1 VSPRALAFALGLL
14 SAGCAHAPPRP
25 ATSSPPAAV
34 PRAAACL
41 ILADS
46 ARPAR
51 PITAAFDDPT
61 DAALAR
67 LAANRLAP
75 VRLDCEGHPGPGLAI
90 RWSADTSA
98 RFWTLELAPPP
109 SGATE
114 DRVRWTAAALAA
126 TWRSDPDAGLALRA
140 AGVQSALPLD
150 DRRLVVEFATP
161 ERELPAVFAA
171 RALAVA
177 RGGPTMLL
185 EDEPPSRD
193 LRDAID
199 HGPDLVQT
207 GDPDLLDYAGR
218 RPGLTR
224 VALPWS
230 RVYLLLLPAGGP
242 GVAAAVP
249 ADTAEFR
256 AALAR
261 NVVRAEARPADDS
274 AWPDS
279 AARCSPAPA
288 APPSSSS
295 AIVYP
300 AADATA
306 RALAERLVALAGP
319 AGLAVRGLEPDSLS
333 AALRRGDA
341 RAFVVS
347 GPRMAAGACAES
359 SDWPAGARAV
369 PLVETRAHAIVRR
382 GAPPLAVEW
391 DGAVRPAEPGDTS
404 GATP

>member
-1 VSPRALAFALGLL
+1 VPPRALPFALGLL
-14 SAGCAHAPPRP
+14 SAGCAHTPPSP
-25 ATSSPPAAV
+25 STPPAAV

-41 ILADS
+41 ILTDS
-46 ARPAR
+46 VGPGR

-61 DAALAR
+61 DAVGAR
-67 LAANRLAP
+67 LAATRLAP
-75 VRLDCEGHPGPGLAI
+75 VRLDCEGHPWPGLAT

-98 RFWTLELAPPP
+98 RFWTLEIAPPHSTAP
-109 SGATE
+109 EG
-114 DRVRWTAAALAA
+114 RVPWTAAALAA
-126 TWRSDPDAGLALRA
+126 TWHSDPDAALALRA
-140 AGVQSALPLD
+140 AGVESVLPLD
-150 DRRLVVEFATP
+150 DRRLVVGFTAP
-161 ERELPAVFAA
+161 EREVPPVFAT

-177 RGGPTMLL
+177 AVGPTTLV
-185 EDEPPSRD
+185 EDRPPSGD

-207 GDPDLLDYAGR
+207 GDPDLLDYASR

-230 RVYLLLLPAGGP
+230 RVYLLLVPAGGP
-242 GVAAAVP
+242 GLGGAVP
-249 ADTAEFR
+249 ADTAGFR

-261 NVVRAEARPADDS
+261 NVVRTEARPADGS

-279 AARCSPAPA
+279 AARCSPTPA
-288 APPSSSS
+288 ARPSSSS

-319 AGLAVRGLEPDSLS
+319 AGLTVRGLEPDSLS
-333 AALRRGDA
+333 AALRRGEA

-347 GPRMAAGACAES
+347 GPLASAGPCAES
-359 SDWPAGARAV
+359 PAWPPGARAV
-369 PLVETRAHAIVRR
+369 PLVETRSHAIVRR
-382 GAPPLAVEW
+382 GAPLLVVEW
-391 DGAVRPAEPGDTS
+391 DGAVRLAEPGDTA
-404 GATP
+404 GAAP

>member
-1 VSPRALAFALGLL
+1 M
-14 SAGCAHAPPRP
+14 
-25 ATSSPPAAV
+25 T
-34 PRAAACL
+34 
-41 ILADS
+41 DS
-46 ARPAR
+46 VGPAR

-61 DAALAR
+61 DAARAR
-67 LAANRLAP
+67 LAATRLAP
-75 VRLDCEGHPGPGLAI
+75 VRLDCEGHPGSGLAN

-109 SGATE
+109 SAAPE

-126 TWRSDPDAGLALRA
+126 TWRSDPDASLALRA
-140 AGVQSALPLD
+140 AGVQSVLPLD
-150 DRRLVVEFATP
+150 DRRLVVEFAAP
-161 ERELPAVFAA
+161 ERELPPVFAA
-171 RALAVA
+171 RALGVA
-177 RGGPTMLL
+177 TGGPTLV
-185 EDEPPSRD
+185 EDQPPSSD

-207 GDPDLLDYAGR
+207 DDPDLLDYASR
-218 RPGLTR
+218 RPGLSR
-224 VALPWS
+224 VALPWN

-242 GVAAAVP
+242 GLGAAVP
-249 ADTAEFR
+249 ADTAGFR

-261 NVVRAEARPADDS
+261 NVVRTEARPADGS

-288 APPSSSS
+288 ARPSSSS

-300 AADATA
+300 AAAATA

-333 AALRRGDA
+333 AVLRRGDA
-341 RAFVVS
+341 RAFVLS
-347 GPRMAAGACAES
+347 GPRATPGPCAES
-359 SDWPAGARAV
+359 SAWPAGARAV
-369 PLVETRAHAIVRR
+369 PLIETRPHAIVRR

-391 DGAVRPAEPGDTS
+391 DGAVRVAEPGDTA
-404 GATP
+404 GVTP